1 MKVTRNKVYILNYL
15 FVACLLTLVVNDH
28 YLKYAYG
35 NWLTGKLSDM
45 AGIILLP
52 LLITYLFPSAK
63 ERSILISALLF
74 TFWKS
79 PFSQGLIDVYNRY
92 AFIEITRVVDYT
104 DLLVFSLLPLP
115 YLLIKNTE
123 ALAFVR
129 INKVNPMLVLIPTA
143 FSLMATAPPK
153 SYYYIRT
160 DGNLRCYNCHFTVN
174 YTQNEIIAMLKK
186 ADIVF
191 DKVTAVR
198 TDSLNDV
205 PYYFEKSLVKQNTHI
220 YKLNQLVIDKDTL
233 RNIDFSMRTIRGK
246 KTKIYFN
253 GMDVQDDLSTDK
265 LWRKATK
272 YYSGLLFEAL
282 KSKLKE

>member
-15 FVACLLTLVVNDH
+15 FVACLLILVVNDH

-79 PFSQGLIDVYNRY
+79 PFSQGLIVVYNRY

-123 ALAFVR
+123 ALAYVR
-129 INKVNPMLVLIPTA
+129 INKVNPLLVLLPTA

-153 SYYYIRT
+153 SYYYTRS
-160 DGNLRCYNCHFTVN
+160 DGNLQCYTCHFTVN
-174 YTQNEIIAMLKK
+174 YTQDEIVAMLRK
-186 ADIVF
+186 ANIVF
-191 DKVTAVR
+191 DQVTAVES
-198 TDSLNDV
+198 DPNNSI
-205 PYYFEKSLVKQNTHI
+205 PYRYEKGLIKQNTHF

-253 GMDVQDDLSTDK
+253 GMDVPDDLSTDK
-265 LWRKATK
+265 LWAKARK
-272 YYSGLLFEAL
+272 YYRGLLFKAL